1 MASAEAG
8 MESVLYLRLP
18 IYPVRE
24 ISVCETSLKNPLCEG
39 IFPFAGDFF
48 RKMPLRT
55 SAVFQSWSRKE
66 QKPDLFPVIITD
78 GVEMKPLKPEVGI
91 HSGFS
96 G

>member
-1 MASAEAG
+1 MASAEAA
-8 MESVLYLRLP
+8 MESILYLRLP
-18 IYPVRE
+18 IHSSE
-24 ISVCETSLKNPLCEG
+24 GNTVCETSLKNPLCGG

-66 QKPDLFPVIITD
+66 QKPDLFPVVITD
-78 GVEMKPLKPEVGI
+78 GVELKPLKPEMGI